1 MILLINFGIINREIQ
16 HVHRQELYAA
26 LCFLS
31 LEETKIEEAKTLE
44 YFLRNIFKDSCLPI
58 PEDFTS
64 IAFTFAPWEIKKSI
78 S

>member
-1 MILLINFGIINREIQ
+1 MLL
-16 HVHRQELYAA
+16 AA
-26 LCFLS
+26 KSSMYIGRNSMPSSVFLS

-64 IAFTFAPWEIKKSI
+64 IAFTFAP
-78 S
+78 

>member
-1 MILLINFGIINREIQ
+1 MYTGKKSMPSS
-16 HVHRQELYAA
+16 V
-26 LCFLS
+26 FLS
-31 LEETKIEEAKTLE
+31 LEETKIKEAKTLE
-44 YFLRNIFKDSCLPI
+44 YFLRNIFKDSCLTT

>member
-1 MILLINFGIINREIQ
+1 MPSS
-16 HVHRQELYAA
+16 V
-26 LCFLS
+26 FLS

-64 IAFTFAPWEIKKSI
+64 IVLVIIILINRSYYLV
-78 S
+78 